1 MSQKQT
7 GERPVI
13 RCYNKPGIPNDLQ
26 ARFTA
31 EGLFVADFESG
42 WSLKSSDVPDKD
54 HRPAAGRTFNRIR
67 TISREGGIGLI
78 RTPNDDDEIITVGE
92 WKPDCATFRDVDGI
106 ELKGVQMA
114 RFGLF
119 VPHDDLYD
127 RLDDVFDRGGQTVD
141 DVPNQEPLITEAL
154 DTLTQNGRLRTP
166 TYL

>member
-1 MSQKQT
+1 MLV
-7 GERPVI
+7 GHAPLRFPF
-13 RCYNKPGIPNDLQ
+13 R
-26 ARFTA
+26 ARRSGRVGVQSWLS
-31 EGLFVADFESG
+31 ESELSLGGADFESG

-92 WKPDCATFRDVDGI
+92 WKPNCATFRDIDGV

-119 VPHDDLYD
+119 VPHDGLYN

-141 DVPNQEPLITEAL
+141 DLPDQEPLITQAL
-154 DTLTQNGRLRTP
+154 DTLAQNGRLRTP